1 MTSPVLLFALA
12 LVLGFILGLF
22 HFGSLKRVSDLY
34 LGGRGGGLAIALQL
48 ARLALLVVVMV
59 WLAREG
65 ALPLLAAALGLILAR
80 VVVLRF
86 TKGQA

>member
-34 LGGRGGGLAIALQL
+34 LGGRGVGLAIALQL